1 MQIQKL
7 ELEKI
12 MVKGEIQQRAGLNFD
27 YIDELSDEIANGSV
41 LPPLDVFDVAG
52 ELEVVDGFHRLEAY
66 KRAGVDRVEVNI
78 IKGTERDATLHAVGA
93 NAEHGLRRKNADK
106 RRAVKTLLTDDEWG
120 QWSDCEIAR
129 RAHVSPT
136 FVSKVKRA
144 LGQNGFEFSP
154 VRKCADGRIIDTS
167 KIGDRSSD
175 DTVTEDDGVPDVIS
189 ESKAS
194 NILVNEDTVEPDP
207 ESYESSSEVGQPND
221 AIEHR
226 DVIESDDFA
235 TNDEIVAETGNEDII
250 SKPTEN
256 LYEMI
261 KDYENESA
269 IKNAES
275 TTLQESDDQSHETE
289 MADNTNASEVDDY
302 QPQSEE
308 KHEINDVQSAEDKMS
323 ELEKVIKEKD
333 LRISELEA
341 ENAKLRARIRE
352 LEVQAEMPDDLE
364 DFITDIETDKQFAN

>member
-1 MQIQKL
+1 M
-7 ELEKI
+7 
-12 MVKGEIQQRAGLNFD
+12 
-27 YIDELSDEIANGSV
+27 
-41 LPPLDVFDVAG
+41 
-52 ELEVVDGFHRLEAY
+52 
-66 KRAGVDRVEVNI
+66 
-78 IKGTERDATLHAVGA
+78 
-93 NAEHGLRRKNADK
+93 
-106 RRAVKTLLTDDEWG
+106 
-120 QWSDCEIAR
+120 
-129 RAHVSPT
+129 
-136 FVSKVKRA
+136 
-144 LGQNGFEFSP
+144 
-154 VRKCADGRIIDTS
+154 
-167 KIGDRSSD
+167 
-175 DTVTEDDGVPDVIS
+175 
-189 ESKAS
+189 
-194 NILVNEDTVEPDP
+194 
-207 ESYESSSEVGQPND
+207 GQPND
-221 AIEHR
+221 VIEHR

-235 TNDEIVAETGNEDII
+235 TYDEMVAEAGSEDII

-308 KHEINDVQSAEDKMS
+308 KHKINDVQSAEDKMS

-333 LRISELEA
+333 LRISELES

-352 LEVQAEMPDDLE
+352 IEVQAEMPDDLE